1 MSTLDD
7 REFDVIV
14 WGATGFTGRLVAEY
28 LLGRY
33 GVGNE
38 LRWAIGG
45 RNADKLASVRA
56 GLGDA
61 AEHLE
66 LVIGDSADPA
76 SMQVLANR
84 TRVVAT
90 TVGPYA
96 LYGSELVAACAAA
109 GTDYCD
115 LTGEVQWM
123 RRMIDAHH
131 DQARRSGARI
141 IHTCGFDSI
150 PSDLGVHFL
159 QREMRARHG
168 TTASTIK
175 FRTRGFRGGFSGG
188 TIASMLTMLDMADRD
203 RQIAELLK
211 DPYALNPEGERRG
224 LDGPDAALPAWDADF
239 SAWVAPFVMGAIN
252 MRVVRR
258 SNALAGYPYGHE
270 FRYDEASL
278 MPFGPFGFALAAG
291 LSAGSSLFSSA
302 ASFRPLRDGL
312 ARLLPAPGQGPSA
325 AEREAGYFDVA
336 LLGKSAEGSKCLQV
350 AVRGDRDPGYGST
363 SKMLGEAAAC
373 LALDP
378 RSSEGGV
385 LTPSVAMG
393 DALLERL
400 PQNAGVTFEVEE
412 R

>member
-1 MSTLDD
+1 MSTRDD

-14 WGATGFTGRLVAEY
+14 WGATGFTGRLVAEH
-28 LLGRY
+28 LLTRY

-38 LRWAIGG
+38 LRWALGG
-45 RNADKLASVRA
+45 RSADKLATLRD
-56 GLGDA
+56 GFGDA
-61 AEHLE
+61 ARNLE
-66 LVIGDSADPA
+66 LVIGDSMDPA

-84 TRVVAT
+84 ARVVAT

-96 LYGSELVAACAAA
+96 RYGSELVAACAAA

-123 RRMIDAHH
+123 RRMIDAHD

-141 IHTCGFDSI
+141 VHTCGFDSI

-168 TTASTIK
+168 TIATAVK

-188 TIASMLTMLDMADRD
+188 TIASMLNMLDMADRD
-203 RQIAELLK
+203 PQTAALLK
-211 DPYALNPEGERRG
+211 DPYALNPAGERRG
-224 LDGPDAALPAWDADF
+224 LDGPDAALPAWDSDF
-239 SAWVAPFVMGAIN
+239 SAWTAPFVMGAIN
-252 MRVVRR
+252 TRVVRR
-258 SNALAGYPYGHE
+258 SNALAGYPYGHA
-270 FRYDEASL
+270 FRYDEASI

-291 LSAGSSLFSSA
+291 LSAGTSLFSRA
-302 ASFRPLRDGL
+302 ASLRPLRDGV
-312 ARLLPAPGQGPSA
+312 ARLLPAPGEGPSA

-336 LLGKSAEGSKCLQV
+336 LLGKSADGSARLQV

-373 LALDP
+373 LAIDA
-378 RSSEGGV
+378 RGSDGGV
-385 LTPSVAMG
+385 LTPAVAMG
-393 DALLERL
+393 DALLDRL
-400 PQNAGVTFEVEE
+400 AQNAGVTFEVEQG
-412 R
+412 